1 MRRTEVLTV
10 SRRPWTVRMA
20 VDREP
25 WTVNRGPW
33 TVDREPHVRDF
44 LSH

>member
-25 WTVNRGPW
+25 
-33 TVDREPHVRDF
+33 
-44 LSH
+44 LSVSRV

>member
-1 MRRTEVLTV
+1 MRRTEVLIV

-25 WTVNRGPW
+25 WTVNR
-33 TVDREPHVRDF
+33 EPRVRDF
-44 LSH
+44 FSH

>member
-25 WTVNRGPW
+25 LSVNRM
-33 TVDREPHVRDF
+33 
-44 LSH
+44 

>member
-1 MRRTEVLTV
+1 MMRRTEVLIA

-25 WTVNRGPW
+25 LSVNRM
-33 TVDREPHVRDF
+33 
-44 LSH
+44 